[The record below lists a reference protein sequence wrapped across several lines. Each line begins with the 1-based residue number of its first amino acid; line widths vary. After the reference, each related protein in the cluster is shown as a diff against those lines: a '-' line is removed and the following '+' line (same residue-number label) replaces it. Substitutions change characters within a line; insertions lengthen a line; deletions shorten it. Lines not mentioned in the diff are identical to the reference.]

1 MFEEM
6 IREIRRLGGG
16 QQIPVS
22 VPSDAEGYFDRECP
36 SGECLFQFKVHEE
49 DWLNIVRDEEFFCP
63 FCRHNAPSD
72 QWLTQEQLKCVENAV
87 VSHIHQRVGR
97 AMERDANRWNRQQP
111 QDSFFT
117 ITMKVDNRPQH
128 VSLPPA
134 AAKPMQLK
142 IKCTECACRY
152 AVIGAAFFCPA
163 CGNNAAELVFGE
175 SLNGVRGALSV
186 LAEVHAAVA
195 DRDTAETL
203 VRLITENGLQNAV
216 TAFQRYAE
224 AIYAKLPDLP
234 KARRNVFQNLAE
246 GSNLW
251 YAATGKQYSDYLDPD
266 DLTVLKSAFQR
277 RHLLAHT
284 EGIVDQDYISRTD
297 DSDYQPGQRIVIH
310 ASFVQKCV
318 DLIEKLASGLAKEE

>member
-1 MFEEM
+1 M

-163 CGNNAAELVFGE
+163 CGNNAAELVFGQ

-246 GSNLW
+246 GSYLW

-266 DLTVLKSAFQR
+266 
-277 RHLLAHT
+277 
-284 EGIVDQDYISRTD
+284 
-297 DSDYQPGQRIVIH
+297 VI
-310 ASFVQKCV
+310 
-318 DLIEKLASGLAKEE
+318 

>member
-6 IREIRRLGGG
+6 TREIQRLGGG

-22 VPSDAEGYFDRECP
+22 VPTDAEGYFDRECP
-36 SGECLFQFKVHEE
+36 SGECLFQFKIHEE
-49 DWLNIVRDEEFFCP
+49 DWLNIVRDEEVFCP
-63 FCRHNAPSD
+63 FCGHNAASD
-72 QWLTQEQLKCVENAV
+72 QWFTQEQLKYVENAV
-87 VSHIHQRVGR
+87 MSHIHQRVGR
-97 AMERDANRWNRQQP
+97 AMERDAGRWNQQ
-111 QDSFFT
+111 QSRDSFFS

-142 IKCTECACRY
+142 ITCTECACRY

-163 CGNNAAELVFGE
+163 CGHNAAELVFGQ

-195 DRDTAETL
+195 DRDTAETM
-203 VRLITENGLQNAV
+203 VRLIIENGLQNAV
-216 TAFQRYAE
+216 TAFQRYVE
-224 AIYAKLPDLP
+224 ALYARLPNSP
-234 KARRNVFQNLAE
+234 AVRRNVFQNLTE

-251 YAATGKQYSDYLDPD
+251 YATTGKQYSDYLGPD
-266 DLTVLKSAFQR
+266 DLTALQRAFQR

-284 EGIVDQDYISRTD
+284 QGIVDQDYISRT
-297 DSDYQPGQRIVIH
+297 SDPDYRLGQRVVVR
-310 ASFVQKCV
+310 ASAVLECV
-318 DLIEKLASGLAKEE
+318 DLIEKLASGLAREV